1 MSTRQLFTALFA
13 LALFALAVRE
23 TVDPDMWW
31 HLRTGQYIWEQGI
44 PHQDIFSYTVRDHV
58 WITHEWLSEAFM
70 WLVYR
75 IGGFPGLMVAFA
87 TIIALTFWLVY
98 LRCPGRPY
106 LAAFVVLLAAVT
118 SALFWGAR
126 PQMFNLLL
134 AAGLLVVVEKGME
147 GEGRKTLV
155 LAPLL
160 IALWANLHSG
170 YLFGVALLATYA
182 TGQAIEAGMRGLGD
196 WKKRNVPPSPQPSP
210 SEGEGETTPLA
221 LVGRR
226 GRGEGEQLPKKLPIP
241 QSPLRSLLGSPAG
254 RLGLLTVA
262 SLLAALLNPNTYRLW
277 LYPFETLGS
286 PAMQEQI
293 LEWQSPDFHYRYF
306 WFFGAML
313 ALGLVSFTL
322 SHRRPTW
329 TEFLLFLGLAA
340 AGLLS
345 SRNIPLFAVAT
356 TPIITRH
363 LLSSLE
369 GSRLHGFLSGQSPTR
384 PTPRPVAWLNWLL
397 LVAAG
402 PAVIMWTAQ
411 KISQN
416 EAAVARQF
424 PVAAVDFLEQE
435 GLAQARG
442 YNSYNWGGYLIWRGL
457 PVFVDGRADVYGDDF
472 LFYYLQTWELT
483 SSWRQP
489 LVDWQVE
496 YVLIEPH
503 RSLSTLLIASGEWTP
518 VYTDEVAQVLVRERP
533 LRNGQD

>member
-1 MSTRQLFTALFA
+1 MSTRRLFIALFF
-13 LALFALAVRE
+13 LALFAMAVRE
-23 TVDPDMWW
+23 TLDPDMWW
-31 HLRTGQYIWEQGI
+31 HLRTGEYIWEQGI
-44 PHQDIFSYTVRDHV
+44 PRQDIFSYTVRDHT

-75 IGGFPGLMVAFA
+75 VGGLPGLMMAFA
-87 TIIALTFWLVY
+87 GIIALTFWLIY
-98 LRCPGRPY
+98 LHCPGRPY

-134 AAGLLVVVEKGME
+134 AAGLLYILERMTEDGGRRTVV
-147 GEGRKTLV
+147 LV
-155 LAPLL
+155 PLL
-160 IALWANLHSG
+160 VALWANLHSG
-170 YLFGVALLATYA
+170 YLLGVALLATYA
-182 TGQAIEAGMRGLGD
+182 AGEVLSAGIRGLGD
-196 WKKRNVPPSPQPSP
+196 WWITYCK
-210 SEGEGETTPLA
+210 A
-221 LVGRR
+221 
-226 GRGEGEQLPKKLPIP
+226 RGEHRAFSTYFPPR
-241 QSPLRSLLGSPAG
+241 SSRPLRLV
-254 RLGLLTVA
+254 LLTVA
-262 SLLAALLNPNTYRLW
+262 SMVAALLNPNTYRLW

-293 LEWQSPDFHYRYF
+293 LEWQSPDFHFRYF

-356 TPIITRH
+356 TPVIARH

-369 GSRLHGFLSGQSPTR
+369 GTRLHPFLSGL
-384 PTPRPVAWLNWLL
+384 TPSAPPPRRLAWLNLL
-397 LVAAG
+397 LLMVGAA
-402 PAVIMWTAQ
+402 AVVGWTAH

-416 EAAVARQF
+416 ETAIARHY
-424 PVAAVDFLEQE
+424 PVAAVDFLEQAE
-435 GLAQARG
+435 LAQARG
-442 YNSYNWGGYLIWRGL
+442 YNHYNWGGYLIWRGL

-489 LVDWQVE
+489 LLEWQVE
-496 YVLIEPH
+496 YVLIEPQ
-503 RSLSTLLIASGEWTP
+503 RSLGTLLIASGEWTP